1 MKMKYLLLVS
11 HGEFSSGL
19 RQTLSMFAGDTIDS
33 VIAVGLK
40 PDETSATLEHHF
52 ETILEKLSTDAQFIV
67 LADIIGGSPLT
78 TVCNTLN
85 KHNKLQDSFII
96 GGMNFSMALT
106 ALMSKDTME
115 EDELKAKI
123 MSEATG
129 AIKFLDIN
137 AAPETSDDDI

>member
-1 MKMKYLLLVS
+1 MKYLLLVS

-19 RQTLSMFAGDTIDS
+19 RQTLSMFAGDTINS
-33 VIAVGLK
+33 VVAVGLK
-40 PDETSATLEHHF
+40 PDETSSTLEHHF
-52 ETILEKLSTDAQFIV
+52 ETILDKLPADAQFII

-78 TVCNTLN
+78 TICNTLN
-85 KHNKLQDSFII
+85 KYGKLQDSFII

-129 AIKFLDIN
+129 AIKFLDIDV
-137 AAPETSDDDI
+137 APETSDDDI